1 MKTSND
7 EPRRILILKLSSI
20 GDVVMAMPVATAL
33 KRSFPGAWI
42 TWAAQFPAAQL
53 LSGHPGIDEVV
64 TVRRPRGGGI
74 PAALFYLREWIR
86 LAPLL
91 RGGHFD
97 VAVDLQGLLK
107 AALLG
112 RLAGAPRRLG
122 FADERRELNRRINNV
137 AVRASA
143 VHAVDRYLEMAKVL
157 GAEPYP
163 VEFGLPIS
171 PQAEASVDE
180 LLDGEGA
187 GEQPLV
193 GLLPF
198 ASDAHKCW
206 PGGRFAQLAQRLS
219 RKEIRCVIV
228 GGPPDAAASDA
239 ITETAGA
246 GTISCAG
253 RTDLPQLAALLRR
266 CSLVIGND
274 TGPLHVA
281 AAVGTPVLGLYG
293 ATDPEKVGPYG
304 WVDRVLLHRQPC
316 WPCGRKPTCTDS
328 PCMMAI
334 SVEEVVARAREM
346 PGVDF

>member
-1 MKTSND
+1 
-7 EPRRILILKLSSI
+7 
-20 GDVVMAMPVATAL
+20 MAMPVATAL
-33 KRSFPGAWI
+33 KRSFPNVSI
-42 TWAAQFPAAQL
+42 TWAAQPPAADV
-53 LSGHPGIDEVV
+53 LSGHPAVDEVLV
-64 TVRRPRGGGI
+64 VRRPRCGGLSAAMFYTREWLRLR
-74 PAALFYLREWIR
+74 PALREG
-86 LAPLL
+86 A
-91 RGGHFD
+91 FD

-112 RLAGAPRRLG
+112 RIAGAPRRLG
-122 FADERRELNRRINNV
+122 FADERREFNRRINNV
-137 AVRASA
+137 AVAA
-143 VHAVDRYLEMAKVL
+143 PGVHAVDRYLEMAKAL

-163 VEFGLPIS
+163 VEFAFPVS
-171 PQAEASVDE
+171 PGADAWVDE
-180 LLDGEGA
+180 LLDREGA
-187 GEQPLV
+187 IEAPLI

-206 PGGRFAQLAQRLS
+206 PGGRFARLARRLG
-219 RKEIRCVIV
+219 REGVRCAIV
-228 GGPPDAAASDA
+228 GGPGDAAASDA
-239 ITETAGA
+239 MAETAGRGA
-246 GTISCAG
+246 MSCAG